1 MSPELWAAGLTVI
14 ICLLILTVSA
24 ALKRRKEDR
33 RHG

>member
-14 ICLLILTVSA
+14 ISLLILAVSA
-24 ALKRRKEDR
+24 ALKRRKEH